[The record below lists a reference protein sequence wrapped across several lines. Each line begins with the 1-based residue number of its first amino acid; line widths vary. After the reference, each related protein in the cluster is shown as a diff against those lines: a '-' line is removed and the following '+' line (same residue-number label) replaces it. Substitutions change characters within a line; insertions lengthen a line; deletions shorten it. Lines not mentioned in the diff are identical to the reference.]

1 MPSHQDASWHWGK
14 AVFTDEAG
22 LELRTQRITRG
33 RSIHSA
39 TQRPGLTT
47 PYKSFLTKYLENTF
61 YYPNFDILQELKEAA
76 PEEVR
81 KEKPQ
86 TIAHQQLPQLLVDW

>member
-1 MPSHQDASWHWGK
+1 M
-14 AVFTDEAG
+14 
-22 LELRTQRITRG
+22 
-33 RSIHSA
+33 
-39 TQRPGLTT
+39 TT

-76 PEEVR
+76 PGEVR

-86 TIAHQQLPQLLVDW
+86 TIAHQQLAQLLVDW